1 MRYLDAVHDAEPRAA
16 SSSVARGDKPF
27 LVVCESPELVG
38 RCELRAATERWR
50 LTAREVEVVAL
61 IAYGEP
67 NKEIARR
74 LGVALRTVEVH
85 VTSVLR
91 KANVDSRA
99 RLIAYFWTRT

>member
-1 MRYLDAVHDAEPRAA
+1 MPARDATPRAA
-16 SSSVARGDKPF
+16 STSIALGEKPL
-27 LVVCESPELVG
+27 LVVVENRERLG
-38 RCELRAATERWR
+38 RSDLRAAIERWR
-50 LTAREVEVVAL
+50 LTAREAEVVAL

-91 KANVDSRA
+91 KAKVDSRA
-99 RLIAYFWTRT
+99 RLIAHFWTRT